1 MENLLKKTFLT
12 ISYSSTVIED
22 SICNKIPV
30 ILFDQ
35 WKRYKHFHSSE
46 NPKKLNQFLYYIKKK
61 DDLITTI
68 ETIKNSDKENFS
80 EFIFTEYNSKKNIDN
95 LLKKLNL

>member
-1 MENLLKKTFLT
+1 MKPTILVDPFPRTMELIFSKDKVENLLKKTFLT

-35 WKRYKHFHSSE
+35 WKRYKNFNSSE
-46 NPKKLNQFLYYIKKK
+46 NPAAIIPVGIATIPIP
-61 DDLITTI
+61 DIEIITVQ
-68 ETIKNSDKENFS
+68 
-80 EFIFTEYNSKKNIDN
+80 IFPIIVIG
-95 LLKKLNL
+95 